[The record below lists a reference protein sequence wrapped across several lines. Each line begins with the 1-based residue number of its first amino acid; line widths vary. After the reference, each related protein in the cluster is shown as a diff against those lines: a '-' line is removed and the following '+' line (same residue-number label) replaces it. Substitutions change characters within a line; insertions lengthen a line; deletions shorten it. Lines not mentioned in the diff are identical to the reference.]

1 MLPSPSWG
9 VEYVPRGAA
18 RVGFGSA
25 FSALLTPS
33 SARQLAFFSADRRR
47 ASGRG
52 GQGSASPAQ
61 VGLDAAARAAASAAE
76 SLTTA
81 KRRRPPS

>member
-9 VEYVPRGAA
+9 VEYVLKGAA

-47 ASGRG
+47 APGRG
-52 GQGSASPAQ
+52 GGEPEREMDGGAYKFDLPQEEYTPT
-61 VGLDAAARAAASAAE
+61 L
-76 SLTTA
+76 
-81 KRRRPPS
+81 